1 MPTNNPTL
9 IILDGN
15 SILYRAFYATYI
27 PDMPVLQTSFGV
39 PTNAI
44 MNLANML
51 IGIITTYNPDYMAVA
66 YDAGKHTFRHD
77 LFPDYKGGRKPTP
90 PELVEQFPI
99 SRELLDAF
107 GIRHYEADNIE
118 ADDIVASL
126 ADDAFSQGMH
136 VDVFTSDKDLLQLV
150 SPTVTVHLIKK
161 GLKDIQDNTPDTML
175 EYHGFRAD
183 QVCDYKAIN
192 GDASDNLP
200 GIKGIGPKS
209 AQKLLAQYGDLEG
222 IYAHLD
228 ELGKSQREKFIENKD
243 SVLLQKQITT
253 VKRDVEFPFALSDC
267 IIAINDQKLI
277 EFFTKYEMRKLAEK
291 VQNQFADSSLSASMV
306 KTTVKWTKVERIS
319 ASLLKDNVALSLDAD
334 CGLYG
339 QNEIYGFA
347 LSDGSTTEYIDYSD
361 AIQDGSFIQWLKADN
376 HKLFY
381 DAKHVILT
389 LATHGLTID
398 GIGEDVMILASL
410 ADSTCT
416 SFVKTSERFD
426 LINGKTRE
434 SIYGKFDKPKLH
446 DRLAAME
453 YTVNETQDILTLYQ
467 TCYPMVETIECLPLY
482 REVEMPLLLVLCS
495 MEQQGIVCKA
505 DILAKIANDLNMQI
519 NDLTEKIYETV
530 DHPFNLNSPKQ
541 LATVLFDELGLPT
554 GKKRSTSA
562 EVLEGLVGVHPII
575 DYLLRYRKI
584 GKLYSTYATGL
595 DKYIGVDGRIHT
607 TFNQAATQTGRL
619 SSSDPNLQNISVRDE
634 EGRLIRKAFLPSE
647 GCVLLSCDYSQI
659 ELRVL
664 ADRANETRLIDA
676 FKEGMD
682 IHTKTAMDVFGLTK
696 DQVDSEHRRKAKAV
710 NFGIVYGISDFGL
723 ANQLNITP
731 MEARSFIQTYLT
743 TYPGIKDYMDQIVK
757 FCQENGYVTTITNR
771 RREIPEIHDKSYTMR
786 EFGKRAAMNAPIQ
799 GSAADLIKIAMLE
812 VERAMR
818 KANVKSKMI
827 LQVHDE
833 LIFDVPKDEVELM
846 CKLVEET
853 MENALIMKV
862 PLKAEVKVG
871 NDWYEAK

>member
-1 MPTNNPTL
+1 MPTNNPTM

-15 SILYRAFYATYI
+15 SILYRAFFATYN
-27 PDMPVLQTSFGV
+27 PDVPVLKTSTGI

-51 IGIITTYNPDYMAVA
+51 IGILTTYRPDYMAVA

-107 GIRHYEADNIE
+107 GIRHYEADEIE

-126 ADDAFSQGMH
+126 ADASFTHGIH

-150 SPTVTVHLIKK
+150 SPNVTVHLIKK
-161 GLKDIQDNTPDTML
+161 GLKDIQDNTPDTMV
-175 EYHGFRAD
+175 EYHGFKAE

-192 GDASDNLP
+192 GDSSDNLP
-200 GIKGIGPKS
+200 GIKGIGPKT
-209 AQKLLAQYGDLEG
+209 ATKLLAQYETLEG
-222 IYAHLD
+222 IYDHLD
-228 ELGKSQREKFIENKD
+228 ELGKAQREKFIENKD
-243 SVLLQKQITT
+243 SVLLQKKITT
-253 VKRDVEFPFALSDC
+253 VKRDVQFPFDLNDC
-267 IIAINDQKLI
+267 TIEINDQKLTD
-277 EFFTKYEMRKLAEK
+277 FFTKYEMRKLEEK
-291 VQNQFADSSLSASMV
+291 VQNLFTDSFGSPV
-306 KTTVKWTKVERIS
+306 VNTTVEWTKVERIS
-319 ASLLKDNVALSLDAD
+319 ESLLKDNVALSLDAD
-334 CGLYG
+334 CGLYN

-347 LSDGSTTEYIDYSD
+347 LSDGSTTEYIDYAD
-361 AIQDGSFIQWLKADN
+361 AIHDPSFLQWLNGEN

-389 LATHGLTID
+389 LSSHAIGIS

-416 SFVKTSERFD
+416 SFAKTSERFH
-426 LINGKTRE
+426 LLNGKTRE
-434 SIYGKFDKPKLH
+434 SIYGKFDKPKLP

-453 YTVNETQDILTLYQ
+453 YSVNETHDILNLYQ
-467 TCYPMVETIECLPLY
+467 TCYPMVETIDCLPLY
-482 REVEMPLLLVLCS
+482 REVEMPLLLVLCT
-495 MEQQGIVCKA
+495 MEAQGIVCKA
-505 DILAKIANDLNMQI
+505 DILASIANDLNQQI
-519 NDLTEKIYETV
+519 NDLNAKIYEAAG
-530 DHPFNLNSPKQ
+530 HPFNINSPKQ
-541 LATVLFDELGLPT
+541 LATVLFDELGLPS

-575 DYLLRYRKI
+575 DYLLRFRKI

-595 DKYIGVDGRIHT
+595 DKYIGSDGRIHT

-634 EGRLIRKAFLPSE
+634 EGRLIRKAFVPSE

-664 ADRANETRLIDA
+664 ADRANEPRLIEA
-676 FKEGMD
+676 FKQGMD
-682 IHTKTAMDVFGLTK
+682 IHTQTAMDVFGLTK
-696 DQVDSEHRRKAKAV
+696 DEVDSEHRRKAKAV

-731 MEARSFIQTYLT
+731 MEAKSFIQTYLK
-743 TYPGIKDYMDQIVK
+743 TYPGIKAYMDDIVS

-771 RREIPEIHDKSYTMR
+771 RREIPEIADKSYTMR

-799 GSAADLIKIAMLE
+799 GSAADLIKIAMLK
-812 VERAMR
+812 VDRAMA

-833 LIFDVPKDEVELM
+833 LIFDVPKDEVDLM
-846 CKLVEET
+846 CQLVEET
-853 MENALIMKV
+853 MENALVMKV